1 MEKQNKLKDS
11 LLRFLRDLFDL
22 TILNWLWLLC
32 CLPVFTLGSATCG
45 LYTVTLKMAREEPVS
60 PVKDF
65 FRGFRENFKPGLLLG
80 LAVVLLAVVSAGDV
94 WFALNI
100 SGGLHTLY
108 LVIAML
114 MGVICLILLS
124 FSFALQAMFD
134 NPLKTQLVNAFK
146 LAVVAP
152 GKTVLLWLI
161 LLLPVLAA
169 LLLPVVIVQ
178 ALGFLYVVLGISGP
192 VYGASFLLRTI
203 FDKVNGSPVVAQPP
217 TTEE

>member
-22 TILNWLWLLC
+22 TILNWLWLIC
-32 CLPVFTLGSATCG
+32 CLPVFTLGPATCG

>member
-32 CLPVFTLGSATCG
+32 CLPVFTLGPATCG

-114 MGVICLILLS
+114 IGVICLTLLS

-169 LLLPVVIVQ
+169 LLLPVVVVQ

>member
-32 CLPVFTLGSATCG
+32 CLPVFTLGPATCG

-114 MGVICLILLS
+114 IGVICLTLLS

-146 LAVVAP
+146 LAAVAP

-169 LLLPVVIVQ
+169 LLLPVVVVQ

>member
-32 CLPVFTLGSATCG
+32 CLPVFTLGPATCG